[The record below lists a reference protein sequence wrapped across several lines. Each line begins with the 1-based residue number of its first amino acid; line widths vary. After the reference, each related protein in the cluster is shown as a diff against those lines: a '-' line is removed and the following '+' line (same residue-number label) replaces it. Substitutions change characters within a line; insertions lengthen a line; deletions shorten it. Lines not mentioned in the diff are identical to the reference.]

1 MDIVESITTRR
12 YSMWSV
18 VWPWSVGRLKLGV
31 VNQAPLLAGPEC
43 TSRDERLGP
52 KMREAEDG
60 RYKQPANFAACIVNV
75 NKE

>member
-1 MDIVESITTRR
+1 MVCG
-12 YSMWSV
+12 V
-18 VWPWSVGRLKLGV
+18 ALVGREAEAWRGESGT
-31 VNQAPLLAGPEC
+31 AAISPIAGPEC